1 MTLHIFN
8 PDTDYALASDSEN
21 YTPPVSILAIKRS
34 LMLLPALYADP
45 GDAILLPDD
54 NPGILTPAYPFAEF
68 LSDKNITLVRP
79 RHLSLFINEKKD
91 VEIRPWGWNK
101 TLCKWLLSLGVS
113 EMTVPS
119 EEEITVLRNLSHRK
133 LTIPFLL
140 NMEDVMNDEILVP
153 KEFTVVEDA
162 LKFWH
167 DNRFYKGKEVYFK
180 APWSSSGR
188 GLQFTKGLEKRHI
201 EPWLRGIIR
210 SQGSVM
216 GEIAYSRNL
225 DFATEWECRDSNAM
239 FLGVS
244 TFITSERGKYK
255 SNIVANQENIVA
267 YILQHID
274 VYGKGN
280 NLSAIIE
287 RQRLLLENYVAPY
300 YEGSL
305 GIDMLVTSDR
315 NINPCVEI
323 NLRNT
328 MGRVA
333 IDIQQRIISEN
344 ASEFEIKCLER
355 LTVGGIFSPL
365 HILSTL
371 RDIESN

>member
-1 MTLHIFN
+1 MTLHFFN
-8 PDTDYALASDSEN
+8 PDTDYALASNSEN
-21 YTPPVSILAIKRS
+21 YTPPFSIMAVKSS

-45 GDAILLPDD
+45 EDAILLPDD
-54 NPGILTPAYPFAEF
+54 NPGLLNYLNTFAEF
-68 LSDKNITLVRP
+68 LSNKKLTLVRP
-79 RHLSLFINEKKD
+79 RHLSRFIEEKKNM
-91 VEIRPWGWNK
+91 EIRPWGWNR
-101 TLCKWLLSLGVS
+101 TLCKWLLSLGVPDI
-113 EMTVPS
+113 MIPT

-140 NMEDVMNDEILVP
+140 NMKDIINDEIQIP

-162 LKFWH
+162 LQFWSA
-167 DNRFYKGKEVYFK
+167 NRLQDREVYFK

-188 GLQFTKGLEKRHI
+188 GLQFTKDLEKRHI

-225 DFATEWECRDSNAM
+225 DLATEWECHNGKAM

-255 SNIVANQENIVA
+255 SNVVAPQENIVA
-267 YILQHID
+267 YILQHVD
-274 VYGKGN
+274 VHNKGN
-280 NLSAIIE
+280 DLSAIIE
-287 RQRLLLENYVAPY
+287 RQRLLLENYVAQY
-300 YEGSL
+300 YEGPL
-305 GIDMLVTSDR
+305 GIDMLVTEDR

-323 NLRNT
+323 NLRDT

-333 IDIQQRIISEN
+333 IDIQQRIVSRD
-344 ASEFEIKCLER
+344 ASEFEVKCLR
-355 LTVGGIFSPL
+355 HFTAGGIFSPMS
-365 HILSTL
+365 IISTL

>member
-8 PDTDYALASDSEN
+8 PDTDYALASNSEN
-21 YTPPVSILAIKRS
+21 YTPPVSILAVKSS
-34 LMLLPALYADP
+34 LMLLPALYADR
-45 GDAILLPDD
+45 GDAILLPND
-54 NPGILTPAYPFAEF
+54 NPGLLTPLHPFAEF
-68 LSDKNITLVRP
+68 LSTKNITLVRP
-79 RHLSLFINEKKD
+79 RHLKLFVQEKKD
-91 VEIRPWGWNK
+91 LKIRPWGWNR
-101 TLCKWLLSLGVS
+101 TLCKWLSSLGAPEHIIPS
-113 EMTVPS
+113 AEEM
-119 EEEITVLRNLSHRK
+119 TVLRNLSHRK

-140 NMEDVMNDEILVP
+140 NMKDVINDETQIP
-153 KEFTVVEDA
+153 KEFTDVEDA
-162 LKFWH
+162 LEFWSA
-167 DNRFYKGKEVYFK
+167 NRLENREVYFK

-188 GLQFTKGLEKRHI
+188 GLQFTKDLEKRHI

-216 GEIAYSRNL
+216 GEIAYSRSL
-225 DFATEWECRDSNAM
+225 DFATEWECQNGKAM

-255 SNIVANQENIVA
+255 SNVVAPQENIVA

-274 VYGKGN
+274 VYGNGN

-300 YEGSL
+300 YEGPL
-305 GIDMLVTSDR
+305 GIDMLVTEDR

-323 NLRNT
+323 NLRDT

-333 IDIQQRIISEN
+333 IDIQQRIISQD
-344 ASEFEIKCLER
+344 ATEFEVKCLR
-355 LTVGGIFSPL
+355 HLTAGGIFSPMS
-365 HILSTL
+365 IISTL